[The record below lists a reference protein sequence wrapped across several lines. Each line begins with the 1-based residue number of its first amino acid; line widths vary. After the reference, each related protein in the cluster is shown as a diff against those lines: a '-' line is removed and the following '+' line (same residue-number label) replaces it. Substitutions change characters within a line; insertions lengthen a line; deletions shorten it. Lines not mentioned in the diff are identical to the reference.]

1 MRSFSNVQEN
11 NANRILNEKKVKADS
26 QRVELLSAI
35 KKTYGIS
42 NFKTL
47 SESEKS
53 VYRNMINEMWDSVE
67 GLNGRGLKFVNESE
81 ITLSKE
87 SNSQE
92 VIKFIEQEFRK
103 NLMGYFEGMTGKRF
117 TGSSNPIMPKHVRD
131 EVEKLTGRKFKPEN
145 FKQIFKQIL
154 ADLVDKSDMF

>member
-1 MRSFSNVQEN
+1 MRSFSQINES
-11 NANRILNEKKVKADS
+11 NANKIVNDKRIKADS

-67 GLNGRGLKFVNESE
+67 GLNEKGLKFVNESE

-92 VIKFIEQEFRK
+92 IIKFIEQEFRK
-103 NLMGYFEGMTGKRF
+103 NIEDYVLVALNKKVTNNKPV
-117 TGSSNPIMPKHVRD
+117 NVRSKVY
-131 EVEKLTGRKFKPEN
+131 ELTGRKFKPED
-145 FKQIFKQIL
+145 FKQIFKRML
-154 ADLVDKSDMF
+154 TNMVDSSDMF